1 MNDLNFGFR
10 QLWKNLRF
18 AFVVVLALAASTV
31 ARAQEETEHVD
42 RTLAF
47 PSGGT
52 LQLHNFS
59 GDVHITGT
67 TGKDLVIKAVRRA
80 ERDRLDHIALDIQ
93 TSGSTVTIDANKRDP
108 GWQHDKNNNVVETS
122 FDIEV
127 PAGAKLDVEVF
138 SSNLDIKGLAGAERL
153 KT

>member
-1 MNDLNFGFR
+1 MWIPWRHCVMNDLNFGFR
-10 QLWKNLRF
+10 QLWKNLGF

-59 GDVHITGT
+59 GAVHITGT

-80 ERDRLDHIALDIQ
+80 ERDRLDHIALD
-93 TSGSTVTIDANKRDP
+93 TSH
-108 GWQHDKNNNVVETS
+108 QVVG
-122 FDIEV
+122 FC
-127 PAGAKLDVEVF
+127 AAL
-138 SSNLDIKGLAGAERL
+138 
-153 KT
+153 

>member
-10 QLWKNLRF
+10 QLWKNLGF

-59 GDVHITGT
+59 GAVHITGT
-67 TGKDLVIKAVRRA
+67 AEKDLVIKAVRHPVAAHVAQGRP
-80 ERDRLDHIALDIQ
+80 Q
-93 TSGSTVTIDANKRDP
+93 P
-108 GWQHDKNNNVVETS
+108 GVRRG
-122 FDIEV
+122 
-127 PAGAKLDVEVF
+127 P
-138 SSNLDIKGLAGAERL
+138 RRRR
-153 KT
+153 

>member
-1 MNDLNFGFR
+1 MNNLKFAIR
-10 QLWKNLRF
+10 QLLKDPSF
-18 AFVVVLALAASTV
+18 TAVAVLALAASIV
-31 ARAQEETEHVD
+31 ARAEEETEHVD

-108 GWQHDKNNNVVETS
+108 GWQHDKSKTWWRRLSISRCRLAQTLTWMSSAAISTS
-122 FDIEV
+122 RASPV
-127 PAGAKLDVEVF
+127 PSG
-138 SSNLDIKGLAGAERL
+138 
-153 KT
+153 